1 MTDDLDRALRA
12 TLTTAARQ
20 APDVRAGLLNRV
32 EKARRRRR
40 RVRMSAAVAA
50 VAVAVG
56 GTGAVGGLLRSDHDT
71 PPAATTAGD
80 LKPVSL
86 ARLGAPVKLRE
97 RWPDAV
103 RNVPGRL
110 PNGRV
115 LEPVALLD
123 GGTLVGATTSS
134 LQKPDK
140 LWSYDLDGRKAR
152 VITDIVVPG
161 GSKIFASDFAIGQ
174 GQVIWWLS
182 YRVNGRD
189 TVEIWGAPLAGGTA
203 HKIIGMRG
211 DSITTL
217 LIDGDTIVWGM
228 SDGIHKAPLS
238 GGASTVVPGT
248 AGYEIVSWPWIG
260 SPVYDGKAWP
270 DVLYRSLWN
279 ERTGERRK
287 AALAPLKGTWSCAVT
302 WCVGSDP
309 WKRTMTM
316 QRRDGKAGKTLPLD
330 TPASPMT
337 LSVIYDRFI
346 PYFPEGLRTRTH
358 VLYDLRTGKLID
370 TGIPRTNEVLARRR
384 NDRNPQRFI
393 QNEAGTALIDFS
405 KIP

>member
-20 APDVRAGLLNRV
+20 APEVRTGLIKRV

-40 RVRMSAAVAA
+40 RVRTSAAVVA

-56 GTGAVGGLLRSDHDT
+56 GTGAVGGLLRSDQDR
-71 PPAATTAGD
+71 PPVAAKAGG
-80 LKPVSL
+80 LKPVSR
-86 ARLGAPVKLRE
+86 AQLGTPVKLRE

-103 RNVPGRL
+103 RSLPSRL

-115 LEPVALLD
+115 LEPFALLD

-140 LWSYDLDGRKAR
+140 VWAYDLGAHKAR

-174 GQVIWWLS
+174 GQVVWWLS

-189 TVEIWGAPLAGGTA
+189 TVEIWGAPLAGGA
-203 HKIIGMRG
+203 PHKIIGMRG

-228 SDGIHKAPLS
+228 NDGIHKVPLA
-238 GGASTVVPGT
+238 GGASTVVPGSD
-248 AGYEIVSWPWIG
+248 GYEIVSWPWIG
-260 SPVYDGKAWP
+260 SPVYDGKKWP
-270 DVLYRSLWN
+270 DVVYRSLWN
-279 ERTGERRK
+279 VRTGERRK
-287 AALAPLKGTWSCAVT
+287 AVLAPLKEPWSCAVT
-302 WCVGSDP
+302 WCVGSNP
-309 WKRTMTM
+309 WNRTIVM
-316 QRRDGKAGKTLPLD
+316 QRRSGKDGRTLPSD
-330 TPASPMT
+330 IPGSPMMG
-337 LSVIYDRFI
+337 VIYDRFV
-346 PYFPEGLRTRTH
+346 PYFPDGARTRTH
-358 VLYDLRTGKLID
+358 VLYDLRSGKLID
-370 TGIPRTNEVLARRR
+370 TGIPRFNEVLGRGK
-384 NDRNPQRFI
+384 DEPSPQRFI
-393 QNEAGTALIDFS
+393 QNDAGTALIDFS